1 MSTPLATRRTTAR
14 FTRREVLKLA
24 ALAGAAIVLEA
35 TPAGRVRRVLADS
48 ATSRGFRGKWVAID
62 ASGKVTI
69 VVARGEMGQGV
80 RTALPRI
87 LAEEMD
93 CDWKDVAVLTPEPG
107 SDYRNM
113 RTSGSW
119 SVGGGFAPYRQIG
132 ATVRDLLVRAAA
144 AQWQVDASG
153 CTTEPG
159 FVVHAA
165 TKRRLTYAALA
176 GSLAALTPT
185 AKPVLKDPARFR
197 LIGEPAKRI
206 DGPAIVTGAAGYG
219 IDVRVPGM
227 KFASVERGP
236 SLGATVAS
244 FDDSAARSVPGVER
258 AVKVPSG
265 VAVVARDSWLAQ
277 RGREALKIE
286 WTPGPNAAFDSRAFL
301 RGLHES
307 SAQSGWEARA
317 AGDVEAALTGAPKK
331 LDAVY
336 EYAFQVHAPLEPI
349 NATASVRDG
358 ACELWLGT
366 QAANQ
371 VQEAVAKRLALD
383 PSAVTV
389 HCRLMGGGFG
399 RRLGVDMALEAA
411 EVSRAIGAPVQV
423 LWTRTD
429 DLRYGYFQPGSVHR
443 MAGAIGADGRV
454 VAWKHTMAGVPHS
467 AFSEPT
473 FGVDLA
479 RDLMWGGF
487 DNPYVYP
494 NLRVAHVTSKPPV
507 PTGPWRSV
515 HYPPG
520 VLARECFMDELA
532 AATGQDPIAFRVAML
547 APSTEPT
554 AKRLTHVLQIAAK
567 QSGWGSSLPAGRARG
582 VAANVYD
589 GDTVLAQIAEV
600 SVARDRSVRVHRM
613 TCVIDCGTVV
623 NPLGA
628 AGQVES
634 AVVFGLTAALKGEI
648 TFANGLAEQSAF
660 FDYPMLAM
668 HETPEID
675 VTFVPSDGPPLG
687 LGEQCV
693 SPVAAA
699 VNNAIS
705 VAIGRRVRR
714 SPVRVEDLA

>member
-1 MSTPLATRRTTAR
+1 MSATL
-14 FTRREVLKLA
+14 TRREVLRLA
-24 ALAGAAIVLEA
+24 TLAGAAIVLEA
-35 TPAGRVRRVLADS
+35 TPAGRVRRLLADE
-48 ATSRGFRGKWVAID
+48 APAGGFRGKWVAIGAD
-62 ASGKVTI
+62 GRVTI

-80 RTALPRI
+80 RTTLAMI
-87 LAEEMD
+87 LADEMD
-93 CDWKDVAVLTPEPG
+93 CDWKDVAVVTPSPG
-107 SDYRNM
+107 PDYKNM
-113 RTSGSW
+113 RTSGCW
-119 SVGGGFAPYRQIG
+119 SIGGGFAPYRQIG
-132 ATVRDLLVRAAA
+132 ATARDLLVRAAA
-144 AQWQVDASG
+144 ARWKADAAE

-165 TKRRLTYAALA
+165 TKRRLAYGALA
-176 GSLAALTPT
+176 GSLASLPLTT
-185 AKPVLKDPARFR
+185 QPVLKDPARLR
-197 LIGEPAKRI
+197 LIGKPMKRI

-219 IDVRVPGM
+219 IDVRVPEM
-227 KFASVERGP
+227 RFASVERGP

-244 FDDSAARSVPGVER
+244 FDDAAARAVPGVER
-258 AVKVPSG
+258 VVRVPTG
-265 VAVVARDSWLAQ
+265 VAVIARDSWSAQ
-277 RGREALKIE
+277 RGREALKVT
-286 WTPGPNAAFDSRAFL
+286 WTPGANSAFDSRAFL
-301 RGLHES
+301 RELHES
-307 SAQSGWEARA
+307 SREAGWEARV
-317 AGDVEAALTGAPKK
+317 AGDVEGALAASPKK
-331 LDAVY
+331 LESVY
-336 EYAFQVHAPLEPI
+336 EYAFQAHAPLEPI
-349 NATASVRDG
+349 NATAHVREG

-371 VQEAVAKRLALD
+371 VQEAVAKRLGLD
-383 PSAVTV
+383 PSAVTI
-389 HCRLMGGGFG
+389 HCQLMGGGFG

-411 EVSRAIGAPVQV
+411 EVSRAIGQPVHV
-423 LWTRTD
+423 LWSRSD

-443 MAGAIGADGRV
+443 MAGVVGADGRV
-454 VAWKHTMAGVPHS
+454 AAWKHTMAGVPHS

-494 NLRVAHVTSKPPV
+494 SLRVAHVTRKPPV

-532 AATGQDPIAFRVAML
+532 AAAGKDPIAFRLEML

-554 AKRLTHVLQIAAK
+554 APRLANVLKLAAEK
-567 QSGWGSSLPAGRARG
+567 SGWSGALAAGRARG

-600 SVARDRSVRVHRM
+600 SVARDHTVRVHRM

-634 AVVFGLTAALKGEI
+634 AVIFGLTAALKGEI
-648 TFANGLAEQSAF
+648 TFANGLAEQSSF
-660 FDYPMLAM
+660 FDYPSLAM
-668 HETPEID
+668 HETPAID
-675 VTFVPSDGPPLG
+675 VTFVPSVGPPLG

-705 VAIGRRVRR
+705 AAIGKRVRR
-714 SPVRVEDLA
+714 SPVRAEDLG